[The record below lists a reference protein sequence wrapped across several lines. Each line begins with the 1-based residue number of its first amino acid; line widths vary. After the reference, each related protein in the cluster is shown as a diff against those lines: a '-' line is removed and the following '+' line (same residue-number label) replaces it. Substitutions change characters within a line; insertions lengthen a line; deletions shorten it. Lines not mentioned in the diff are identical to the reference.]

1 MAIAVGTMMIAVAG
15 SSSGGGRIRSSSA
28 SSISS
33 WMKQSRIWPTV
44 PSKKKC
50 GRVRVGPVRAYGRG
64 VATDPYATL
73 RIDRR
78 ASESEVKRA
87 FRRLALK
94 YHPDVCKEDNCDVSF
109 QQINKAY
116 DTVMSR
122 LRGEY
127 STNDYE
133 SQFEDE
139 PSWQKNHP
147 EWDLW
152 EEWMGWEGAGCRD
165 YSSHV
170 NPYI

>member
-1 MAIAVGTMMIAVAG
+1 MMIAGAG
-15 SSSGGGRIRSSSA
+15 ISSGGGRRIRSSSA

-33 WMKQSRIWPTV
+33 WIKQSRIWPTV
-44 PSKKKC
+44 PSKKNC
-50 GRVRVGPVRAYGRG
+50 GRVRAAPVRAYGRG
-64 VATDPYATL
+64 VAADPYETL

-109 QQINKAY
+109 QQINQAY
-116 DTVMSR
+116 DTVMRRSR
-122 LRGEY
+122 DEY
-127 STNDYE
+127 LSNDYE
-133 SQFEDE
+133 SQFEDDQDV
-139 PSWQKNHP
+139 PLWQKNHP

-152 EEWMGWEGAGCRD
+152 EEWMGYEGAGTRD
-165 YSSHV
+165 YSSHI